1 MYDLGTIKRLN
12 DQAAEREL
20 QNRERTPA
28 ETYALARK
36 YRDEG
41 DHGIADALET
51 LATKRAGQSPDA
63 A

>member
-1 MYDLGTIKRLN
+1 MHGLDTIKRLN
-12 DQAAEREL
+12 TQAAEREL

-51 LATKRAGQSPDA
+51 LATRRAGESPDA